1 MKDWK
6 SLFLLLAVLLFGFT
20 SCDDTVEVGE
30 YDNWQK
36 KNDAFIDSI
45 ASVVRNSNDG
55 SWKRF
60 LVTGLDESRE
70 WGNEYYVY
78 CYIMQAGNG
87 TEHPAYT
94 DYVNVNYR
102 GSLIPSKS
110 YPKGFIFDSSY
121 EGELEPEFDVPT
133 TLKLSDTVAGFY
145 TAVQQMVAGTT
156 QLNGDIWRIYIPYNL
171 GYGVHEKSGIPAYST
186 LIFDV
191 NLVSFYSKGIE

>member
-30 YDNWQK
+30 YDNWQE
-36 KNDAFIDSI
+36 KNDAYIDSI

-55 SWKRF
+55 SWKRI
-60 LVTGLDESRE
+60 LATGLDESKE

-78 CYIMQAGNG
+78 CEVLQAGNG

-102 GSLIPSKS
+102 GRLIPSKS

-121 EGELEPEFDVPT
+121 DGELEPEFDVPT
-133 TLKLSDTVAGFY
+133 TLKLSDMVAGFY

-156 QLNGDIWRIYIPYNL
+156 QLNGDIWRIYIPYYL